1 MKHGFIKVAA
11 ATPRVHVA
19 APRKN
24 AREICA
30 LIEKAYAA
38 GVHVL
43 VFPELSVTGY
53 TCGDLFLT
61 EELMIGV
68 REALGEISASTKEKK
83 MLVFVGAPVA
93 RNGKLYNCAIAYS
106 EGYCLGIV
114 PKTNIPNYS
123 EFYESRWFTPAMDPE
138 NYAWLDGFG
147 DGSTAFGPNLV
158 FSCNQLPDLVVGC
171 EICEDLWVPGSPAER
186 LAAAGSTILCNLSA
200 SSETV
205 GKDEYRRT
213 LVKAASGKC
222 ACAYI
227 YSDAGEEESTTDVV
241 FSGHA
246 LIASNGAILAENE
259 PFSGGELLTATVD
272 IAHLIHERQKMNTWK
287 TGPERG
293 ILHCEFDLDVT
304 ETDIAGLIDPRPFLP
319 PEGAERDAVCRRIL
333 AIQSA
338 GLVKRIRA
346 AHASA
351 CVIGL
356 SGGLD
361 STLALL
367 VTHEAM
373 EKLGMDPGKL
383 IALTM
388 PCFGTT
394 SRTKSNA
401 ERLGA
406 MFGTR
411 FSAVD
416 IKESVDLH
424 FRDIGHD
431 PNDRS
436 VVYENAQAR
445 ERTQILMDIAN
456 AENGLVIGTGDLS
469 ELALGWATYNGD
481 HMSNYGVNGG
491 IPKTL
496 VRVLVDYYARTYGDG
511 IRAADPDGDFRTL
524 GSVLR
529 DILDTP
535 VSPELLP
542 PSDGEIAQKTEDLV
556 GPYDLHDFFL
566 FHYVRWGESRDKILR
581 EARVAFAGVFDDET
595 IEKWLSTFFRRFRT
609 QQFKRSALP
618 DGPKVGSVSLSPR
631 GDWRMPSD
639 AEAD

>member
-1 MKHGFIKVAA
+1 MKHGFIKLGAA
-11 ATPRVHVA
+11 VPDVHVA
-19 APRKN
+19 APMKN
-24 AREICA
+24 AAELCR
-30 LIEKAYAA
+30 LIDRAYEE

-43 VFPELSVTGY
+43 TFPELSLTGY
-53 TCGDLFLT
+53 TCGDLFLSDDLLDGA
-61 EELMIGV
+61 E
-68 REALGEISASTKEKK
+68 RALRTVAEHTAGKK
-83 MLVFVGAPVA
+83 LLVFAGVPLRAND
-93 RNGKLYNCAIAYS
+93 RLYNCAAALSDGEI
-106 EGYCLGIV
+106 LGV
-114 PKTNIPNYS
+114 TPKTAVPNYG
-123 EFYESRWFTPAMDPE
+123 EFYEARHFAVPAEGETVGIRM
-138 NYAWLDGFG
+138 G
-147 DGSTAFGPNLV
+147 DGIHTFPLSHGVYVCREMPELA
-158 FSCNQLPDLVVGC
+158 VGA
-171 EICEDLWVPGSPAER
+171 EICEELWTTGSASEK
-186 LAAAGSTILCNLSA
+186 LAADGASVIVNLSA
-200 SSETV
+200 SNETV

-222 ACAYI
+222 AAAYV
-227 YSDAGEEESTTDVV
+227 YCDAGMGESTTDSV
-241 FSGHA
+241 FSGHCM
-246 LIASNGAILAENE
+246 IASNGSILAENE
-259 PFSGGELLTATVD
+259 PFGGAELITAVAD
-272 IAHLIHERQKMNTWK
+272 LQHLRHDRRRMNTWRSAPAVM
-287 TGPERG
+287 TASFS
-293 ILHCEFDLDVT
+293 LDLRD
-304 ETDIAGLIDPRPFLP
+304 TDLSGLIDPRPFIP
-319 PEGAERDAVCRRIL
+319 PEGPARDAVCGRIFD
-333 AIQSA
+333 IQTA
-338 GLVKRIRA
+338 GLIKRIKAARA
-346 AHASA
+346 DT

-367 VTHEAM
+367 VTHEAFR
-373 EKLGMDPGKL
+373 KLGKDPHDL

-401 ERLGA
+401 ERLGSL
-406 MFGTR
+406 FKTR

-431 PNDRS
+431 AADHS

-456 AENGLVIGTGDLS
+456 AENGLVVGTGDLS

-496 VRVLVDYYARTYGDG
+496 VRVLVDYYARVHGELSG
-511 IRAADPDGDFRTL
+511 SPEEGGEAFTL
-524 GSVLR
+524 GGVLR

-542 PSDGEIAQKTEDLV
+542 PKEGEIAQKTEDLV

-566 FHYVRWGESRDKILR
+566 YHYVRWGESRDKILR
-581 EARVAFAGVFDDET
+581 EAEAAFAGTFDDAT
-595 IEKWLSTFFRRFRT
+595 IEKWLSTFLRRFRI

-618 DGPKVGSVSLSPR
+618 DGPKVGSVALSPR

-639 AEAD
+639 AEADV

>member
-1 MKHGFIKVAA
+1 MKHGFIKLAA
-11 ATPRVHVA
+11 AVPDVHVA
-19 APRKN
+19 APMKN
-24 AREICA
+24 AAEICR
-30 LIEKAYAA
+30 LIDRAYGE
-38 GVHVL
+38 GVRVL
-43 VFPELSVTGY
+43 VFPELSLTGY
-53 TCGDLFLT
+53 TCGDLFLSDGLLDGA
-61 EELMIGV
+61 EK
-68 REALGEISASTKEKK
+68 ALLTVAEHTKGKK
-83 MLVFVGAPVA
+83 MLVFAGLPLRAND
-93 RNGKLYNCAIAYS
+93 RLYNCAAAICDG
-106 EGYCLGIV
+106 EILGIT
-114 PKTNIPNYS
+114 PKTAIPNYG
-123 EFYESRWFTPAMDPE
+123 EFYEARHFSVPSGGEVAVLRNGEEEYYIPLSHDVYVCQQVPE
-138 NYAWLDGFG
+138 LA
-147 DGSTAFGPNLV
+147 
-158 FSCNQLPDLVVGC
+158 VGA
-171 EICEDLWVPGSPAER
+171 EICEEMWTAGSPSEK
-186 LAAAGSTILCNLSA
+186 LAADGATVIVNLSA
-200 SSETV
+200 SNETV

-222 ACAYI
+222 VAAYV
-227 YSDAGEEESTTDVV
+227 YCDAGEGESSTDSV
-241 FSGHA
+241 FSGHCM
-246 LIASNGAILAENE
+246 IAANGTILAENE
-259 PFSGGELLTATVD
+259 PFGGAELLTAVVD
-272 IAHLIHERQKMNTWK
+272 LAHLRHDRRKMNTWK
-287 TGPERG
+287 GGASASPSFS
-293 ILHCEFDLDVT
+293 LDLCD
-304 ETDIAGLIDPRPFLP
+304 TDLSGLLNPRPFIP
-319 PEGAERDAVCRRIL
+319 SEGERDAVCRRIFD
-333 AIQSA
+333 IQVA

-346 AHASA
+346 AHAST

-367 VTHEAM
+367 VTREAM
-373 EKLGMDPGKL
+373 QKLGRDPRDL

-401 ERLGA
+401 ETLGA
-406 MFGTR
+406 LFGTR
-411 FSAVD
+411 FRTVD

-431 PNDRS
+431 AADHS

-496 VRVLVDYYARTYGDG
+496 VRVLVAWYADTFGDG
-511 IRAADPDGDFRTL
+511 LRTETEDGEVRTL
-524 GSVLR
+524 GGVLR

-542 PSDGEIAQKTEDLV
+542 PKEGEIAQKTEDLV

-566 FHYVRWGESRDKILR
+566 YHYVRWGESKDKIAR
-581 EARVAFAGVFDDET
+581 EAKAAFAGTFDGET
-595 IEKWLSTFFRRFRT
+595 VEKWLNTFFRRFRT

-618 DGPKVGSVSLSPR
+618 DGPKVGSVALSPR

-639 AEAD
+639 AEADE